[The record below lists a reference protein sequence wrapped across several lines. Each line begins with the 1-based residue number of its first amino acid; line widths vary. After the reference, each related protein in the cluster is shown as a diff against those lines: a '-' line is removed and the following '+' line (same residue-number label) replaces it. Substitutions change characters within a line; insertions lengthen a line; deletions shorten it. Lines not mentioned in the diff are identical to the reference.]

1 VERRAA
7 ARDRIGT
14 PWPPVGWKLTIGG
27 FLVGTARHPSLV
39 AKMAETLDRLSG
51 GRLVLALGGGAPI
64 NEQAF
69 RALGLGHGSAREVVR
84 PTEETIDVIRGLW
97 GQSDFS
103 YAGEHFTTTA
113 ADLQPKPLRRLPIW
127 LDAAYRGLSVVR
139 SAAARAGRDPD
150 ELTCGYNI
158 AVMVQEGAAP
168 RARSLVA
175 ASRWPASWP
184 ASWPRSSAAASRS

>member
-1 VERRAA
+1 V
-7 ARDRIGT
+7 RIA
-14 PWPPVGWKLTIGG
+14 PDVLALPN
-27 FLVGTARHPSLV
+27 RHPSLV

-51 GRLVLALGGGAPI
+51 GRLVLALGGGATV

-113 ADLQPKPLRRLPIW
+113 ADLQPKPLRRIPIW

-168 RARSLVA
+168 AKGQVSGA
-175 ASRWPASWP
+175 ASRWP

>member
-1 VERRAA
+1 
-7 ARDRIGT
+7 
-14 PWPPVGWKLTIGG
+14 
-27 FLVGTARHPSLV
+27 
-39 AKMAETLDRLSG
+39 M
-51 GRLVLALGGGAPI
+51 LALGGGAPI

-139 SAAARAGRDPD
+139 SAAARAGRIP
-150 ELTCGYNI
+150 TNSP
-158 AVMVQEGAAP
+158 AATTSP
-168 RARSLVA
+168 
-175 ASRWPASWP
+175 
-184 ASWPRSSAAASRS
+184 

>member
-1 VERRAA
+1 
-7 ARDRIGT
+7 
-14 PWPPVGWKLTIGG
+14 
-27 FLVGTARHPSLV
+27 
-39 AKMAETLDRLSG
+39 
-51 GRLVLALGGGAPI
+51 
-64 NEQAF
+64 
-69 RALGLGHGSAREVVR
+69 VR

-113 ADLQPKPLRRLPIW
+113 ADLQPKPLRRIPIW
-127 LDAAYRGLSVVR
+127 LDATYRGLSVVR

-168 RARSLVA
+168 AKGQVSGGREQVARQSA
-175 ASRWPASWP
+175 AFVRGGFSFLNLWPAGDGNRQRERLAHEVIP
-184 ASWPRSSAAASRS
+184 TLRAMVTAD

>member
-1 VERRAA
+1 V
-7 ARDRIGT
+7 
-14 PWPPVGWKLTIGG
+14 
-27 FLVGTARHPSLV
+27 V
-39 AKMAETLDRLSG
+39 AW
-51 GRLVLALGGGAPI
+51 VLALDGGAPI

-113 ADLQPKPLRRLPIW
+113 ADLQPKPLRRIPIW

-158 AVMVQEGAAP
+158 AVMVQEGVAPAKGQVSGGREQVGRQLAAFV
-168 RARSLVA
+168 RGGFSFLNL
-175 ASRWPASWP
+175 WPAGDGNRQRERLAHEVIP
-184 ASWPRSSAAASRS
+184 TLRAMVTAD